1 MTRLFL
7 NDRQE
12 KKVYKQEKTTYTDSL
27 KEGRSEKWKSP
38 QAEKHKLELVKEEYS
53 ATQEVWEVERN
64 QMTQQLSRSQPM
76 RPVRKEKSLL
86 GKKRGFY
93 LDPCAG
99 KEDVVLRGF

>member
-53 ATQEVWEVERN
+53 AT
-64 QMTQQLSRSQPM
+64 
-76 RPVRKEKSLL
+76 
-86 GKKRGFY
+86 
-93 LDPCAG
+93 
-99 KEDVVLRGF
+99 